1 MTNRTEQVAVADGS
15 FGAPIWLPESGRGP
29 GLVLIQEIFG
39 LDDYLESVATDLA
52 ALGYVVAVPELF
64 WRVAPGW
71 SSTHDEAGVSASMEV
86 SGRFDPATGVS
97 DVLATLAT
105 LRSLPECDGRA
116 GLFGFCL
123 GGSLAFTSAADGDP
137 DVAVSYYG
145 SRVPSQLPL
154 LDKISCPIQFQFGGA
169 DPYIPI
175 EGVRKLEEAVAGHP
189 GAEIHIH
196 EGAGHAFHNHVA
208 PMFHQPE
215 PAAAAWALTL
225 EFLNRTLAV

>member
-1 MTNRTEQVAVADGS
+1 MTKVTVSDGS
-15 FGAPIWLPESGRGP
+15 FNAPLWLPETGTGP

-39 LDDYLESVATDLA
+39 LDDYLKSVAADLA

-64 WRVAPGW
+64 WRIAPGW
-71 SSTHDEAGVSASMEV
+71 SATHDEAGISASMEV
-86 SGRFDPATGVS
+86 SGKLDPARAVT
-97 DVLATLAT
+97 DVLATLAM
-105 LRSLPECDGRA
+105 LRTLPETDGRA
-116 GLFGFCL
+116 GVFGFCL
-123 GGSLAFTSAADGDP
+123 GGSMAYAAAAGGDP

-145 SRVPSQLPL
+145 STVPGQISS
-154 LDKISCPIQFQFGGA
+154 LDKITCPIQFQFGGA

-175 EGVRKLEEAVAGHP
+175 EGVRKLEEAVAGHE

-225 EFLNRTLAV
+225 EFLERTLPA

>member
-1 MTNRTEQVAVADGS
+1 MTEVTVADGS
-15 FGAPIWLPESGRGP
+15 FDAPLWLPESGSGP

-39 LDDYLESVATDLA
+39 LDDYLESVAADLA

-64 WRVAPGW
+64 WRIAPGW
-71 SSTHDEAGVSASMEV
+71 SATHDEAGVSASMAV
-86 SGRFDPATGVS
+86 SGELDPARAVT

-105 LRSLPECDGRA
+105 LRALPETDGRA
-116 GLFGFCL
+116 GVFGFCL
-123 GGSLAFTSAADGDP
+123 GGSMAYAAAAEGDP

-145 SRVPSQLPL
+145 SRVPEQLPL
-154 LDKISCPIQFQFGGA
+154 LDEITCPIQFQFGGA
-169 DPYIPI
+169 DPYIPV
-175 EGVRKLEEAVAGHP
+175 EGMRRLAGAVASHD

-208 PMFHQPE
+208 PMFHQPG

-225 EFLNRTLAV
+225 EFLGRAFPA